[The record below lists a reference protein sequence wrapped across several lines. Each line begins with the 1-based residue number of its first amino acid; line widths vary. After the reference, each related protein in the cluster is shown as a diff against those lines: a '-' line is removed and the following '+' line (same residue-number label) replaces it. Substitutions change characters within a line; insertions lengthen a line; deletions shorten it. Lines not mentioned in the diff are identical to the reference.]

1 MTVVREVVIP
11 HAREYV
17 VRIPSEYL
25 NRQVEILVLPFDERP
40 AAASPEHRTL
50 ELTTFRCGGTYREF
64 SRKDAYRETL

>member
-1 MTVVREVVIP
+1 MTMVREIVIP

-17 VRIPSEYL
+17 VRIPGEYL

-40 AAASPEHRTL
+40 ATVPEHRTL

>member
-1 MTVVREVVIP
+1 MTVVREIVIP

-17 VRIPSEYL
+17 VCIPSEYL

-40 AAASPEHRTL
+40 SISPEHRTL
-50 ELTTFRCGGTYREF
+50 TLTTSRCGGTHREF